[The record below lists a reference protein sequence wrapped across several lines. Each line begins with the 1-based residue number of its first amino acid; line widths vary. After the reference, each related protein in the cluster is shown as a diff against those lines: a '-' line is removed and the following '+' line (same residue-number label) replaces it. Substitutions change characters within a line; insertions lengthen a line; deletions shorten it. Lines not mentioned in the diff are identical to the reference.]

1 MARKKQTAEE
11 KDLEINTRL
20 MDEFGLELGPKK
32 RIYDHETGEIT
43 TIKGKEI
50 VGPGYNPGKTAL
62 LFDPI
67 GNTNMMNQLFG
78 NYVNML
84 ESFDE
89 FDGRVLSYSTVK
101 APEKGKLQA
110 VLKILPHDG
119 GAVKETHSN
128 PYYNETACYADLVC
142 RINGD
147 TDVDMSKY
155 DFDHRAERQKAEL
168 KRMKEIAKAKK
179 EAAKNDISK
188 P

>member
-1 MARKKQTAEE
+1 MARKKQTPEE

-32 RIYDHETGEIT
+32 RVYDHETGRIT

-50 VGPGYNPGKTAL
+50 VGPGNNPGKTAL

-110 VLKILPHDG
+110 VLKILPYDG
-119 GAVKETHSN
+119 GAVRETHSN
-128 PYYNETACYADLVC
+128 PYYNETTCYADLVC

-147 TDVDMSKY
+147 KNPDMEKY

-168 KRMKEIAKAKK
+168 KKMKEIKAKK
-179 EAAKNDISK
+179 EKESKNDSTK
-188 P
+188 S